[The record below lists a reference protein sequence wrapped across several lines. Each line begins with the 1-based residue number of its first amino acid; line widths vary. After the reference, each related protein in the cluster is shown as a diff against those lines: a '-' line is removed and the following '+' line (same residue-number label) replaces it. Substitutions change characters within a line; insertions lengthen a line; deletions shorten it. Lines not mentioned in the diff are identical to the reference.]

1 MTGREVDLD
10 NESRL
15 LRVVEAI
22 AISPEEAM
30 ATVDGYMS
38 QSRIRHPTDSE
49 WDHKIRV
56 ADKIIQRYSKYAMVV
71 GAATGLPAVVPGL
84 GTLVSAAGSAVTDA
98 AVSMKLQ
105 VDMCMCLAQVFGN
118 DVSTDDG
125 RYLAFLVAATGSVQ
139 RDLEEDGVSVGS
151 QAGVDMVRSY
161 LRGAALQAVK
171 QAFRKVG
178 VSFTRK
184 AFQKAIPFGVGVVIG
199 GSANYALTR
208 HVGREAKQ
216 WFIIDSVTAD
226 DSAPI
231 VVERDG
237 RTNPAL
243 PAVQ

>member
-10 NESRL
+10 SESRL

-38 QSRIRHPTDSE
+38 QSRIRHSTDSE

-84 GTLVSAAGSAVTDA
+84 GTLVSAAGSAVADA

-118 DVSTDDG
+118 DVSTDEG
-125 RYLAFLVAATGSVQ
+125 RYLAFLIASTGSVQ
-139 RDLEEDGVSVGS
+139 REVDEDGVRVGS
-151 QAGVDMVRSY
+151 EAGVDMVRSY

-184 AFQKAIPFGVGVVIG
+184 AFQKAFPFGVGVFIG

-216 WFIIDSVTAD
+216 WFIIDSV
-226 DSAPI
+226 SAEGP
-231 VVERDG
+231 VPTTVEG
-237 RTNPAL
+237 HVRTNPAL

>member
-1 MTGREVDLD
+1 
-10 NESRL
+10 
-15 LRVVEAI
+15 VVEAI

-38 QSRIRHPTDSE
+38 QSWKRHPTDSE

-84 GTLVSAAGSAVTDA
+84 GTLVSAAGSAVADA

-118 DVSTDDG
+118 DVSTDEG
-125 RYLAFLVAATGSVQ
+125 RYLAFLIAATGSVQ
-139 RDLEEDGVSVGS
+139 REVDEDGVRVGS
-151 QAGVDMVRSY
+151 EAGVDMVRSY

-171 QAFRKVG
+171 QAFRKFG

-184 AFQKAIPFGVGVVIG
+184 AFQKAIPFGVGVFIG

-216 WFIIDSVTAD
+216 WFIIDSVRQD
-226 DSAPI
+226 DSPLTT
-231 VVERDG
+231 VDRDATSN
-237 RTNPAL
+237 RAL

>member
-10 NESRL
+10 SESRL

-38 QSRIRHPTDSE
+38 QSRIRHSTDSE

-84 GTLVSAAGSAVTDA
+84 GTLVSAAGSAVADA

-118 DVSTDDG
+118 DVSTDEG
-125 RYLAFLVAATGSVQ
+125 RYLAFLIAATGSVQ
-139 RDLEEDGVSVGS
+139 REVDEDGVRVGS
-151 QAGVDMVRSY
+151 EAGVDMVRSY

-216 WFIIDSVTAD
+216 WFVIDSVRED
-226 DSAPI
+226 DSPLTA
-231 VVERDG
+231 VDRDV
-237 RTNPAL
+237 TSNPVL